1 MYQPRRFCSLVKLLW
16 ILTLGGVVFVPCSS
30 QTQNTTPLLIEHAD
44 QMVGYE
50 TSRGTVRELSGNV
63 QMRQGTTEIRCDRAR
78 QELWSGHAELEGNIL
93 ITQGAV
99 RMRMQRGEY
108 RSTERRAWGQGNV
121 VIEDSTTTLR
131 APLGIYEL
139 DRQRAIFYRGVE
151 LRDSATAVTADSVV
165 YLSRTG
171 ERTAWGKVRV
181 VFSRE
186 RTSVEGD
193 SAYQNPLEN
202 VAWVSGRCFL
212 IEWDTTVNGDTLYLL
227 AESLFM
233 ARDTTAQYVRARG
246 NVRLLRGPLAAVAD
260 TAWLWERD
268 SIQLEGNPTVW
279 ADSAQLSGNVITA
292 QLRQGRVRR
301 VVARGSA
308 ALGVVE
314 DSLSLAPH
322 QLLAEVITLRFDGDS
337 LRAVSGS
344 RNVHTLYLLRAED
357 GAPDGLTRVASDSVA
372 IVLAAGRIERSS
384 WYGSVQSEYVPE
396 HRVQPEERYLQGFR
410 WRAETKPNRAV
421 FLERLISPSSRR

>member
-1 MYQPRRFCSLVKLLW
+1 M
-16 ILTLGGVVFVPCSS
+16 
-30 QTQNTTPLLIEHAD
+30 
-44 QMVGYE
+44 
-50 TSRGTVRELSGNV
+50 
-63 QMRQGTTEIRCDRAR
+63 
-78 QELWSGHAELEGNIL
+78 
-93 ITQGAV
+93 
-99 RMRMQRGEY
+99 
-108 RSTERRAWGQGNV
+108 
-121 VIEDSTTTLR
+121 
-131 APLGIYEL
+131 
-139 DRQRAIFYRGVE
+139 
-151 LRDSATAVTADSVV
+151 
-165 YLSRTG
+165 
-171 ERTAWGKVRV
+171 
-181 VFSRE
+181 
-186 RTSVEGD
+186 
-193 SAYQNPLEN
+193 
-202 VAWVSGRCFL
+202 
-212 IEWDTTVNGDTLYLL
+212 
-227 AESLFM
+227 
-233 ARDTTAQYVRARG
+233 
-246 NVRLLRGPLAAVAD
+246 
-260 TAWLWERD
+260 
-268 SIQLEGNPTVW
+268 
-279 ADSAQLSGNVITA
+279 SGNVITA